1 MYKRTIKKK
10 YDPDIINFYNLQ
22 VVPMIMEKYGYNEMD
37 ALRVFVKSETHI
49 MLEDEACGFTMFGAG
64 GVFDI
69 WEAEKVTGDPRN
81 SVYIR
86 GD

>member
-1 MYKRTIKKK
+1 MKKL
-10 YDPDIINFYNLQ
+10 DPDIIDTYNAL
-22 VVPMIMEKYGYNEMD
+22 VVPMIMEKYGYDEME
-37 ALRVFVKSETHI
+37 ALRQFVNSETHK
-49 MLEDEACGFTMFGAG
+49 MLENEACGFTMFGAG